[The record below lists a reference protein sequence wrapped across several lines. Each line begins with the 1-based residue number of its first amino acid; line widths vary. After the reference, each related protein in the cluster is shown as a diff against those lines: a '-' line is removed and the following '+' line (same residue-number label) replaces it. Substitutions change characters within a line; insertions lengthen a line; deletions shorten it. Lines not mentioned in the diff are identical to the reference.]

1 MALSESDIERVCNE
15 VLALENAYLT
25 ELSALLLSHLK
36 QGIWDA
42 SDEVILLELKD
53 ELSTRV
59 NTLQAKHEPVIE
71 HKLSSEVIA
80 ALIGAALVDLS
91 NLKKHYDEPI
101 QPVETTK
108 KRLKTTAE
116 QLTTGLVTTLRRQNL
131 AMAANAQK
139 AWYEAST
146 EAVSGIQ
153 KGGLSYDEALSNAV
167 RTLGESFTVRYS
179 SGRTTSP
186 DVALR
191 RLMVT
196 EMSQAGG
203 RMSLEAMESYGH
215 ELAITSTH
223 YGARPSHAMWQGKP
237 FGIHG
242 AVVVDGVKYPGMVE
256 LTDYGSVTGLKGIN
270 CRHMIEPY
278 FPNITELPDRE
289 FKEEKAKWGK
299 SSDEYYEATQRQRAL
314 ERRVRATKTTVAQME
329 KVGLGLEDPAYVQR
343 RLVLGRQQRELKA
356 WVNANKLPRQPL
368 REKAYGVAKQP
379 RSLSGKSWTG
389 SATVDALKSTRYGK
403 VKAVNVKGVSPTLF
417 NNQVKAINE
426 IASKIPILDESL
438 KKYGLVITSSKIN
451 GVAYTNMR
459 DGKWRVVFNTET
471 FSSKASFKAG
481 VWENIKHGYFM
492 PATKSGSSSY
502 PAVHELGHIL
512 QKSIV
517 EKELGANYTYWQ
529 YQKMADKHREEI
541 MNIVNLKD
549 DKLSKYAKRNS
560 RDFFAECFANLN
572 CGKPNAYGIALSEFL
587 KQRGLL

>member
-80 ALIGAALVDLS
+80 ALMGAALVDLS

-116 QLTTGLVTTLRRQNL
+116 QLTTGLATTLRRQNL

-146 EAVSGIQ
+146 EAITGIQ

-203 RMSLEAMESYGH
+203 RMSLEAMDSYGH

-289 FKEEKAKWGK
+289 FKAEKAKWGK

-329 KVGLGLEDPAYVQR
+329 KVGLGLEDPAYVQK

-379 RSLSGKSWTG
+379 RALYAKPNIQIGKSLGAAAFRDDVLLPDGTHTKITEG
-389 SATVDALKSTRYGK
+389 SKITSIVQIAGKGQKRKIDEIDGLLQKYGGERNEWQKMRGNGYVDDLNMSRPCELHWYQEKSVGRVKMK
-403 VKAVNVKGVSPTLF
+403 VKKF
-417 NNQVKAINE
+417 
-426 IASKIPILDESL
+426 
-438 KKYGLVITSSKIN
+438 Y
-451 GVAYTNMR
+451 Y
-459 DGKWRVVFNTET
+459 
-471 FSSKASFKAG
+471 
-481 VWENIKHGYFM
+481 
-492 PATKSGSSSY
+492 
-502 PAVHELGHIL
+502 
-512 QKSIV
+512 
-517 EKELGANYTYWQ
+517 
-529 YQKMADKHREEI
+529 
-541 MNIVNLKD
+541 
-549 DKLSKYAKRNS
+549 
-560 RDFFAECFANLN
+560 
-572 CGKPNAYGIALSEFL
+572 
-587 KQRGLL
+587 

>member
-1 MALSESDIERVCNE
+1 MALSESDIERVCTE

-42 SDEVILLELKD
+42 SDEVVLLELKD

-71 HKLSSEVIA
+71 HKLTSEVIA
-80 ALIGAALVDLS
+80 ALMGAALVDLS

-146 EAVSGIQ
+146 TAVAGIQ
-153 KGGLSYDEALSNAV
+153 QGGLSYDEALSNAV

-242 AVVVDGVKYPGMVE
+242 AVVVDGVRYPGMVE

-278 FPNITELPDRE
+278 FPNITELPDTE
-289 FKEEKAKWGK
+289 FKAEKAKWGK

-329 KVGLGLEDPAYVQR
+329 KVGLGLENPDYVQK
-343 RLVLGRQQRELKA
+343 RLVLGRQQRELKS

-379 RSLSGKSWTG
+379 RALYSKPKTLKNKLDSFVVGRSVGAKALNFNVVMKTGELSRFVEG
-389 SATVDALKSTRYGK
+389 STVDVLKVFAGYGSK
-403 VKAVNVKGVSPTLF
+403 PYKELRQAERLAEMYGGNPEKWFHASGEGWLF
-417 NNQVKAINE
+417 DPK
-426 IASKIPILDESL
+426 
-438 KKYGLVITSSKIN
+438 
-451 GVAYTNMR
+451 
-459 DGKWRVVFNTET
+459 DGKIRRAEVHWMEEETVGKEEFYFKRWRDN
-471 FSSKASFKAG
+471 K
-481 VWENIKHGYFM
+481 
-492 PATKSGSSSY
+492 
-502 PAVHELGHIL
+502 
-512 QKSIV
+512 
-517 EKELGANYTYWQ
+517 
-529 YQKMADKHREEI
+529 
-541 MNIVNLKD
+541 
-549 DKLSKYAKRNS
+549 
-560 RDFFAECFANLN
+560 
-572 CGKPNAYGIALSEFL
+572 
-587 KQRGLL
+587 

>member
-1 MALSESDIERVCNE
+1 MALSESYIERVCTE

-71 HKLSSEVIA
+71 HKLTSEVIA
-80 ALIGAALVDLS
+80 ALMGAALVDLS

-131 AMAANAQK
+131 AMAANVQK

-146 EAVSGIQ
+146 EAITGIQ

-191 RLMVT
+191 SLMVT

-242 AVVVDGVKYPGMVE
+242 AAVVDGVKYPGMVE

-289 FKEEKAKWGK
+289 FKAEKAKWGK

-329 KVGLGLEDPAYVQR
+329 KVGLGLEDPAYVQK

-379 RSLSGKSWTG
+379 RALYAKPNIQIGKSLGAAAFRDDVLLPDGTHTKITEG
-389 SATVDALKSTRYGK
+389 SKITSIVQIAGKGQKRKIDEIDGLLQKYGGERNEWQKMRGNGYVDDLNMSRPCELHWYQEKSVGRVKMK
-403 VKAVNVKGVSPTLF
+403 VKKF
-417 NNQVKAINE
+417 
-426 IASKIPILDESL
+426 
-438 KKYGLVITSSKIN
+438 Y
-451 GVAYTNMR
+451 Y
-459 DGKWRVVFNTET
+459 
-471 FSSKASFKAG
+471 
-481 VWENIKHGYFM
+481 
-492 PATKSGSSSY
+492 
-502 PAVHELGHIL
+502 
-512 QKSIV
+512 
-517 EKELGANYTYWQ
+517 
-529 YQKMADKHREEI
+529 
-541 MNIVNLKD
+541 
-549 DKLSKYAKRNS
+549 
-560 RDFFAECFANLN
+560 
-572 CGKPNAYGIALSEFL
+572 
-587 KQRGLL
+587 

>member
-59 NTLQAKHEPVIE
+59 NTLQAKHEPAIE
-71 HKLSSEVIA
+71 HKLTSEVIA
-80 ALIGAALVDLS
+80 ALMGAALVDLS

-101 QPVETTK
+101 HPVETTK

-131 AMAANAQK
+131 AMAANVQK

-146 EAVSGIQ
+146 TAITGIQ

-167 RTLGESFTVRYS
+167 RKLGDSFTVRYS

-242 AVVVDGVKYPGMVE
+242 AVIVDGVKYPGMVE

-289 FKEEKAKWGK
+289 FKAEKARWGK

-329 KVGLGLEDPAYVQR
+329 KVGLGLEDPAYVQK
-343 RLVLGRQQRELKA
+343 RLVLGRQQKELRKFLDSTG
-356 WVNANKLPRQPL
+356 LPRL
-368 REKAYGVAKQP
+368 REREKAYGVAKQP
-379 RSLSGKSWTG
+379 RALITKHNKTSGALNDKNDPNGKRRNKHAEQYYEQLRNSDKKLIAAKISERTNIKKDDAERAFSHLVLEKHYLDAGYERFVPDYDIAQSIQRILTG
-389 SATVDALKSTRYGK
+389 QKLEKHDEI
-403 VKAVNVKGVSPTLF
+403 LF
-417 NNQVKAINE
+417 NHE
-426 IASKIPILDESL
+426 YLESL
-438 KKYGLVITSSKIN
+438 YMAQGEKQTLAHKHANIN
-451 GVAYTNMR
+451 YNYEQALFDWLEGQ
-459 DGKWRVVFNTET
+459 
-471 FSSKASFKAG
+471 
-481 VWENIKHGYFM
+481 EN
-492 PATKSGSSSY
+492 A
-502 PAVHELGHIL
+502 
-512 QKSIV
+512 
-517 EKELGANYTYWQ
+517 
-529 YQKMADKHREEI
+529 
-541 MNIVNLKD
+541 
-549 DKLSKYAKRNS
+549 
-560 RDFFAECFANLN
+560 
-572 CGKPNAYGIALSEFL
+572 
-587 KQRGLL
+587 

>member
-1 MALSESDIERVCNE
+1 MALSERDIERVCNE

-42 SDEVILLELKD
+42 SDDVILLELKD

-71 HKLSSEVIA
+71 HKLTSEVIA
-80 ALIGAALVDLS
+80 ALMGAALVDLS

-146 EAVSGIQ
+146 AAVAGIQ

-167 RTLGESFTVRYS
+167 RTLGESFAVRYS

-242 AVVVDGVKYPGMVE
+242 AVVVDGVKYPSMVE

-289 FKEEKAKWGK
+289 FKAEKAKWGK

-314 ERRVRATKTTVAQME
+314 EHRVRATKTTVAQME
-329 KVGLGLEDPAYVQR
+329 KVGLGLENPSYVQK

-379 RSLSGKSWTG
+379 RALYSAPNITKHARERMTERKVSDEAAMRALANPLKEFPVKVDDVGRKSKKIIGW
-389 SATVDALKSTRYGK
+389 ANTVVVNPDNGNIITAYKT
-403 VKAVNVKGVSPTLF
+403 KA
-417 NNQVKAINE
+417 
-426 IASKIPILDESL
+426 
-438 KKYGLVITSSKIN
+438 KYRRK
-451 GVAYTNMR
+451 Y
-459 DGKWRVVFNTET
+459 
-471 FSSKASFKAG
+471 
-481 VWENIKHGYFM
+481 
-492 PATKSGSSSY
+492 
-502 PAVHELGHIL
+502 
-512 QKSIV
+512 
-517 EKELGANYTYWQ
+517 EKE
-529 YQKMADKHREEI
+529 R
-541 MNIVNLKD
+541 
-549 DKLSKYAKRNS
+549 KRQN
-560 RDFFAECFANLN
+560 E
-572 CGKPNAYGIALSEFL
+572 
-587 KQRGLL
+587 

>member
-71 HKLSSEVIA
+71 HKLTSEVIA
-80 ALIGAALVDLS
+80 ALMGAALVDLS

-146 EAVSGIQ
+146 AAVAGIQ

-278 FPNITELPDRE
+278 FPNITELPDTE
-289 FKEEKAKWGK
+289 FKAEKAKWGK

-329 KVGLGLEDPAYVQR
+329 KVGLGLENPDYVQK

-356 WVNANKLPRQPL
+356 WVNSNKLPRQPL

-379 RSLSGKSWTG
+379 RALYSKPNRISGALNAKNDPNGTRREAHAISYYEQVRKRDSKREISAISKNSGIETERVKQAYKHLFVNKYELANGYKTFDPDYDIAQSWQRLRSGK
-389 SATVDALKSTRYGK
+389 DIKPHDL
-403 VKAVNVKGVSPTLF
+403 TL
-417 NNQVKAINE
+417 IYH
-426 IASKIPILDESL
+426 ESYEYVL
-438 KKYGLVITSSKIN
+438 
-451 GVAYTNMR
+451 M
-459 DGKWRVVFNTET
+459 
-471 FSSKASFKAG
+471 
-481 VWENIKHGYFM
+481 
-492 PATKSGSSSY
+492 KSGLSY
-502 PAVHELGHIL
+502 DEAHNQAERYYNYN
-512 QKSIV
+512 
-517 EKELGANYTYWQ
+517 KEVDDWLRKRG
-529 YQKMADKHREEI
+529 DK
-541 MNIVNLKD
+541 
-549 DKLSKYAKRNS
+549 
-560 RDFFAECFANLN
+560 
-572 CGKPNAYGIALSEFL
+572 
-587 KQRGLL
+587 